1 MSGNIFD
8 TAKACAEL
16 DALFDRLEHTLTR
29 PGPEYG
35 IVENAADVEQVK
47 RFQVLHWGNLSHA
60 QQRHYRQRIAHLKVL
75 SRRRAGS
82 G

>member
-8 TAKACAEL
+8 TEKAYVEL
-16 DALFDRLEHTLTR
+16 NALFDRLEHTLTR

-47 RFQVLHWGNLSHA
+47 RLHTLHWDDFSHV
-60 QQRHYRQRIAHLKVL
+60 QQRHIRQRIAHLKML
-75 SRRRAGS
+75 SRRRA
-82 G
+82 